1 MEYNAN
7 TRVYMDVNSDYL
19 EIKIF
24 RKQRRKERIHI
35 IKRADHLKSVCH
47 ISINDFRYLTCL
59 KTASPS
65 NNYIKRKAI
74 SGQTILQITEKQ
86 TS

>member
-35 IKRADHLKSVCH
+35 IKRTNHLKSICH
-47 ISINDFRYLTCL
+47 ISN
-59 KTASPS
+59 K
-65 NNYIKRKAI
+65 
-74 SGQTILQITEKQ
+74 
-86 TS
+86 

>member
-24 RKQRRKERIHI
+24 RKQRRKERMHI
-35 IKRADHLKSVCH
+35 IKKCRSFKICPIH
-47 ISINDFRYLTCL
+47 IRNQWCPVSYL
-59 KTASPS
+59 P
-65 NNYIKRKAI
+65 
-74 SGQTILQITEKQ
+74 
-86 TS
+86 

>member
-24 RKQRRKERIHI
+24 RKQRRKEWMHYKRNRPFKIYPTHIHNQWHPVS
-35 IKRADHLKSVCH
+35 DL
-47 ISINDFRYLTCL
+47 
-59 KTASPS
+59 P
-65 NNYIKRKAI
+65 
-74 SGQTILQITEKQ
+74 
-86 TS
+86 

>member
-24 RKQRRKERIHI
+24 RKQRRKERMHYKRNRSFKIYPTHIHNQWHPVS
-35 IKRADHLKSVCH
+35 DL
-47 ISINDFRYLTCL
+47 
-59 KTASPS
+59 P
-65 NNYIKRKAI
+65 
-74 SGQTILQITEKQ
+74 
-86 TS
+86 